1 MQITSFWAKGYR
13 SLTDVRVDNL
23 GRFNVFYGKNGS
35 GKSNVLA
42 AMRTLF
48 ELTGFVASQSQAL
61 DDLNPN
67 LTYFAIQRGI
77 ISRRDLSSHDPTRTI
92 VLGATLVGDGLEDS
106 GLSVQTM
113 TIEITLRWAIENQPT
128 VSFSKLCFNDDNLR
142 ADNVRANPRP
152 FFIPEPPDNSFRAF
166 LINLFPRRIFA
177 LVGADR
183 TPRIEVKK
191 QAELSDGVGDHL
203 RAGRLKNALLA
214 AQNDPNHRVRR
225 QLGALRQI
233 LSGPPLHRPPFDP
246 VLDPA
251 SGEVDLRE
259 LLPEPNPEGKDVS
272 IDLAGLGV
280 AQIYSILAQ
289 TMLLGA
295 RAVGIEEP
303 EAHLHA
309 PTSGRELRQLLKR
322 LVDERHIDQLF
333 IATHSNL
340 FDLDSTGY
348 FDVSLGTSGTTIER
362 AELSRVDREHLYEP
376 GPAKHAL
383 VRMLEYLPPDEVIFR
398 QPDGTPIPIADM
410 LRHLQE
416 DDDLAVEFLRDLHSA
431 AMRMLKVKSKRGAA
445 TSNANN
451 CQNLA
456 N

>member
-1 MQITSFWAKGYR
+1 M
-13 SLTDVRVDNL
+13 
-23 GRFNVFYGKNGS
+23 
-35 GKSNVLA
+35 
-42 AMRTLF
+42 
-48 ELTGFVASQSQAL
+48 
-61 DDLNPN
+61 
-67 LTYFAIQRGI
+67 
-77 ISRRDLSSHDPTRTI
+77 
-92 VLGATLVGDGLEDS
+92 
-106 GLSVQTM
+106 
-113 TIEITLRWAIENQPT
+113 
-128 VSFSKLCFNDDNLR
+128 
-142 ADNVRANPRP
+142 
-152 FFIPEPPDNSFRAF
+152 
-166 LINLFPRRIFA
+166 
-177 LVGADR
+177 
-183 TPRIEVKK
+183 
-191 QAELSDGVGDHL
+191 
-203 RAGRLKNALLA
+203 
-214 AQNDPNHRVRR
+214 
-225 QLGALRQI
+225 
-233 LSGPPLHRPPFDP
+233 
-246 VLDPA
+246 LDPA

-348 FDVSLGTSGTTIER
+348 FDVSLGASGTTIER

>member
-13 SLTDVRVDNL
+13 SLADVRVDNL

-48 ELTGFVASQSQAL
+48 ELTGLVASQSENL
-61 DDLNPN
+61 LNPGAS
-67 LTYFAIQRGI
+67 LTMITEQRGTI
-77 ISRRDLSSHDPTRTI
+77 RRRDLSSHDPTRTI

-106 GLSVQTM
+106 GLSIQTM
-113 TIEITLRWAIENQPT
+113 TIEVTLQWAMENQPQL
-128 VSFSKLCFNDDNLR
+128 SFSQLRMDDDDLFGPRKTTRTAHR
-142 ADNVRANPRP
+142 ALLA
-152 FFIPEPPDNSFRAF
+152 
-166 LINLFPRRIFA
+166 NLFPRRIFA

-183 TPRIEVKK
+183 MPRIEVKK
-191 QAELSDGVGDHL
+191 QGEVSDGVGDHL

-251 SGEVDLRE
+251 TGEVDLRE
-259 LLPEPNPEGKDVS
+259 LLPEPNPDGKDVS

-289 TMLLGA
+289 TMLFGA

-348 FDVSLGTSGTTIER
+348 FDVSLGASGTTIER

-398 QPDGTPIPIADM
+398 QPDGTPIPIAEM
-410 LRHLQE
+410 LHHLQE

-431 AMRMLKVKSKRGAA
+431 AMRILKVKGKRGAP
-445 TSNANN
+445 TNAKNIET
-451 CQNLA
+451 LA

>member
-23 GRFNVFYGKNGS
+23 SRFNVFYGKNGS
-35 GKSNVLA
+35 GKSNILA

-48 ELTGFVASQSQAL
+48 ELTWFIASQSESL
-61 DDLNPN
+61 LNPAPN
-67 LTYFAIQRGI
+67 LTYFAVQRGI
-77 ISRRDLSSHDPTRTI
+77 IARRDLCSHDPTRNI
-92 VLGATLVGDGLEDS
+92 VLGATLTGDGLDDS
-106 GLSVQTM
+106 GLSIQTM
-113 TIEITLRWAIENQPT
+113 KLEVTLRWAIEAQPT
-128 VSFSKLCFNDDNLR
+128 LAFSELRMNDDDILR
-142 ADNVRANPRP
+142 KTRSGPAH
-152 FFIPEPPDNSFRAF
+152 RAF

-183 TPRIEVKK
+183 SPRTEVKK
-191 QAELSDGVGDHL
+191 PAESSDVVGDHL

-225 QLGALRQI
+225 QLTALRQI

-246 VLDPA
+246 ILDPV

-289 TMLLGA
+289 TMLFGA

-322 LVDERHIDQLF
+322 LVDERYIDQLF

-340 FDLDSTGY
+340 FDLDPTGY
-348 FDVSLGTSGTTIER
+348 FDVSLGASGTTIER

-383 VRMLEYLPPDEVIFR
+383 LRMLEYLPADEVIFR

-416 DDDLAVEFLRDLHSA
+416 DDELAVEFLQDLHGA

-445 TSNANN
+445 T
-451 CQNLA
+451 
-456 N
+456 